1 MPAVFFLF
9 VFFLYFSFLS
19 EPYFT
24 DEQDVFFGAY
34 NVIKGQ
40 DIYRAFLSQHMP
52 FSYYMAAPIALLGAR
67 TVYQF
72 RLGVYLL
79 LSLVWEAAFLRHR
92 KHIHPA
98 ALFAMPLLYL
108 TALKTLYM
116 GTTMISDHWQGL
128 GLVLILL
135 ELVRYEKSR
144 EISLPCAGMIC
155 LGIVLSLGTSF
166 ASAYSL
172 LCLFLAA
179 AVLQIQAIVQDRRA
193 GDPAGRLKEKRDL
206 REDERLVL
214 ICLAPFGLLGG
225 WYALSGNLAN
235 FWSGAY
241 EIVTQVYSKY
251 TGGMGSD
258 PVGVVWDTVR
268 RYGIYLGETV
278 QRLPASLWPGLLY
291 LLLAA
296 GLPVFAFRMGR
307 RSPAVGL
314 LVLLAAVYGGL
325 RSFDDF
331 HAMAYYAQASAALA
345 LLLGETLQ
353 YAQKRPAPVRR
364 AAWAAAA
371 AAGAALTVHF
381 VIWAGYNLLY
391 PQILLDRTQRC
402 EERILDLLTEPEEK
416 VFVCNAPV
424 NSLDVMDLELIP
436 KEACGAISYPY
447 FYEMWGDR
455 QMASIRDLPHVVLY
469 DGEEEIWGYV
479 FREYA
484 PDFDRYMEEHYTRL
498 PQAETIWVSN
508 EFLPEARRRLREQ
521 GYGDL
526 VRTGVKTMTENV
538 PVKVFPEEKVSTR
551 FTAEEERL
559 SAIRFCAACFNR
571 RSDPT
576 LLVQLRDAE
585 TGVIIAEREMSGE
598 EIADNFFTRCP
609 LPAELERGK
618 EYAAEITVLSIGGK
632 GDMEFY
638 YTPEGSLAAAE
649 EYDTEAAGK
658 IGGDADGTG
667 SEPGRNGQSR
677 KGRNRG

>member
-1 MPAVFFLF
+1 MNQGRRTGGDGRRIVLVEKAMPAIFFLF

-52 FSYYMAAPIALLGAR
+52 FSYYLAAPIALLGAR

-135 ELVRYEKSR
+135 ELVRYEKNR

-155 LGIVLSLGTSF
+155 LGIVLSLGSSF

-179 AVLQIQAIVQDRRA
+179 AVLQIQAIRKDRRA

-268 RYGIYLGETV
+268 RYGIY
-278 QRLPASLWPGLLY
+278 
-291 LLLAA
+291 
-296 GLPVFAFRMGR
+296 
-307 RSPAVGL
+307 
-314 LVLLAAVYGGL
+314 
-325 RSFDDF
+325 
-331 HAMAYYAQASAALA
+331 
-345 LLLGETLQ
+345 
-353 YAQKRPAPVRR
+353 
-364 AAWAAAA
+364 
-371 AAGAALTVHF
+371 
-381 VIWAGYNLLY
+381 
-391 PQILLDRTQRC
+391 
-402 EERILDLLTEPEEK
+402 
-416 VFVCNAPV
+416 
-424 NSLDVMDLELIP
+424 
-436 KEACGAISYPY
+436 
-447 FYEMWGDR
+447 
-455 QMASIRDLPHVVLY
+455 
-469 DGEEEIWGYV
+469 
-479 FREYA
+479 
-484 PDFDRYMEEHYTRL
+484 
-498 PQAETIWVSN
+498 
-508 EFLPEARRRLREQ
+508 
-521 GYGDL
+521 
-526 VRTGVKTMTENV
+526 
-538 PVKVFPEEKVSTR
+538 
-551 FTAEEERL
+551 
-559 SAIRFCAACFNR
+559 
-571 RSDPT
+571 
-576 LLVQLRDAE
+576 
-585 TGVIIAEREMSGE
+585 
-598 EIADNFFTRCP
+598 
-609 LPAELERGK
+609 
-618 EYAAEITVLSIGGK
+618 
-632 GDMEFY
+632 
-638 YTPEGSLAAAE
+638 
-649 EYDTEAAGK
+649 
-658 IGGDADGTG
+658 
-667 SEPGRNGQSR
+667 
-677 KGRNRG
+677 